1 MTPHGLQRPSLT
13 SSHCVRKNPCNFSR
27 WDLSFGSPLRCGR
40 SGYRKASVV
49 ASSSKAPPS
58 IFPRSAKISE
68 KVEKSKGGPL
78 KSEIFDH
85 FEDRVFIKN
94 PEISEFANLEGMGT
108 GDRGPG
114 TGNRGRATC
123 RRTSGKW
130 GKSRKSRGLKFPDFG

>member
-1 MTPHGLQRPSLT
+1 MECTITNPHG
-13 SSHCVRKNPCNFSR
+13 FSR

-114 TGNRGRATC
+114 TRDLSPYPRKV
-123 RRTSGKW
+123 GKVAKIARSEISVFW
-130 GKSRKSRGLKFPDFG
+130 VKNLSSK